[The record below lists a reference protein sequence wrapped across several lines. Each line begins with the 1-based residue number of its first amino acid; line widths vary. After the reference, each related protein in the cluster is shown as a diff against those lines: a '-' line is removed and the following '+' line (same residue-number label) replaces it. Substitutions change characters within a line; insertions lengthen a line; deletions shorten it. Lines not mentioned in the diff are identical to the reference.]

1 MDQAAF
7 YCVANARHFVGA
19 VALLN
24 SLRVVG
30 QNERFYVL
38 DAGLEPRQR
47 VRLAAHAEVVDAPEA
62 PSPRLMK
69 WAAPLAHPAEVMFL
83 IDADVIVTRSLEPLV
98 RAARQGSVLAFEN
111 DVTHRFHPA
120 WEDFTGLGPLRR
132 ETYVNSGF
140 LVLPLDPGMELL
152 DLVRAGQGRVDV
164 ERSLLRSGTP
174 KDPFYYPDMD
184 VWNAVLSTRT
194 PPYDL
199 EVLGFHLAPHSPFD
213 GVELVDK
220 QTLRC
225 AYADGTEPYA
235 LHHVLRKPWLARTHS
250 TVYSRLLPRLLLA
263 EDLPLRLHPE
273 ELPRRLRPGIA
284 GETARAESSIVATLA
299 AQRGRLGFRRWL
311 ASRRAA

>member
-1 MDQAAF
+1 M
-7 YCVANARHFVGA
+7 ANSRHFVGV

-30 QNERFYVL
+30 HHEPFYVL

-47 VRLAAHAEVVDAPEA
+47 LRLAGHTEVVDAPLA
-62 PSPRLMK
+62 ASPRLMK
-69 WAAPLAHPAEVMFL
+69 WAAPLAHPAAVMFL
-83 IDADVIVTRSLEPLV
+83 IDTDVIVTRSLEPLV
-98 RAARQGSVLAFEN
+98 EAALEGSVLAFEN
-111 DVTHRFHPA
+111 DVTHRFHLA
-120 WEDFTGLGPLRR
+120 WGEFTGLGPLRR

-140 LVLPLDPGMELL
+140 VVLPRDPGLEVL
-152 DLVRAGQGRVDV
+152 DLVRAGQARVDV

-174 KDPFYYPDMD
+174 DDPFYYPDMD
-184 VWNAVLSTRT
+184 VWNAVFSTRT

-199 EVLGFHLAPHSPFD
+199 EVLDFRLAPHAPFD

-225 AYADGTEPYA
+225 AYADGTEPFA

-250 TVYSRLLPRLLLA
+250 SVYSRLLPRLLLA
-263 EDLPLRLHPE
+263 EDVAVRLHPE
-273 ELPRRLRPGIA
+273 EIPRRLRPGLA
-284 GETARAESSIVATLA
+284 GETARAEASIVATLA